1 MFLVIFS
8 PFYLFL
14 ALQEGLLSAQG
25 GIKNDNFPFL
35 RFTNRTF
42 VLYIGQNNRLGKE

>member
-8 PFYLFL
+8 PFYLLL

-25 GIKNDNFPFL
+25 
-35 RFTNRTF
+35 
-42 VLYIGQNNRLGKE
+42 V